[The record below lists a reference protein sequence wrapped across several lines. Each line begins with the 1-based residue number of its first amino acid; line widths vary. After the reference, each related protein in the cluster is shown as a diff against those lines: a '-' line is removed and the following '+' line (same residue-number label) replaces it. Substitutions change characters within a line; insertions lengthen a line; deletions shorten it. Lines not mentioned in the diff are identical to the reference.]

1 MLFNAKSI
9 VLYGLIALSSASPLA
24 EFSKRAKISDYKCP
38 DGEEISESDIR
49 KAFHE
54 CRRHDDGS
62 IGKYPAY
69 FGNQNNGE
77 KVLANVPDGT
87 DLREFPIIKDGVYTS
102 GESSRSFCYRNSKQ
116 LTDLGSPG
124 KYRVVTD
131 YKDNKGDFRGV
142 IQHTGA
148 TVGGAYT
155 ACEKI

>member
-102 GESSRSFCYRNSKQ
+102 G
-116 LTDLGSPG
+116 SPG